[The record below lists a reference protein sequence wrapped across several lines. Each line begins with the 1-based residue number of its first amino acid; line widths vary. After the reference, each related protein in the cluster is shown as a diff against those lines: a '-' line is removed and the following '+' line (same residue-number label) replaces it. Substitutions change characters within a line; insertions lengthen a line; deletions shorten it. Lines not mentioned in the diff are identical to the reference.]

1 MAEFASK
8 GLSGTALGL
17 AIPGT
22 VALANQLL
30 GDGNGILG
38 LGGNQNKK
46 NEQIAQLMN
55 ENTELKSR
63 IYTDSEIKQTNRD
76 ICELKTEVVK
86 QGADI
91 NCIRNEMG
99 LREQIVNGK
108 INEVALTAANGIDKV
123 GCGLACLQK
132 TVDGIASTYVPAGKV
147 TPMPAPYP
155 FPPVPPYP
163 YPFFPPFPPVPPV
176 TNSGS
181 STTTPTTP
189 TDQTTGG

>member
-38 LGGNQNKK
+38 LGGNQNNKK
-46 NEQIAQLMN
+46 NEQIAALMN

-63 IYTDSEIKQTNRD
+63 IYTDGEIKQTNRD
-76 ICELKTEVVK
+76 LCELRTEVVK

-91 NCIRNEMG
+91 NCIRNEMA
-99 LREQIVNGK
+99 LREQITNGK

-132 TVDGIASTYVPAGKV
+132 TVDGIASTFVPAQKV

-155 FPPVPPYP
+155 FPPIPPYP
-163 YPFFPPFPPVPPV
+163 FPFFPPVTPPAS
-176 TNSGS
+176 SGT
-181 STTTPTTP
+181 TTTPTTP

>member
-22 VALANQLL
+22 VALANQLFN
-30 GDGNGILG
+30 GDGIGLLG
-38 LGGNQNKK
+38 LGGNNNSKK
-46 NEQIAQLMN
+46 NEQIAALMN
-55 ENTELKSR
+55 ENVELKSR

-91 NCIRNEMG
+91 NCIRNEMA
-99 LREQIVNGK
+99 LREQITNGK

-132 TVDGIASTYVPAGKV
+132 TVEGIATTFVPAQKV
-147 TPMPAPYP
+147 TPLPSPYP
-155 FPPVPPYP
+155 FPPMPPYP
-163 YPFFPPFPPVPPV
+163 FPFVPPV
-176 TNSGS
+176 VPPTTNSG
-181 STTTPTTP
+181 T
-189 TDQTTGG
+189 TTGGTDAANNTNGG